1 MLKWSILSL
10 CAVLFPLSGFGRETA
25 AGTEPE
31 PSPRDSVRQAYMDEL
46 DFIIDCIENR
56 YSFRPPRYRR
66 RGVATGGWKPCIA
79 VLRYIFAITRLCGG
93 YGVTIACFLD
103 DGHFAFPDNG
113 SFSRYEL
120 FAESQPIFPLWVQI
134 WVDGSIYNVYDYS
147 GVIPECSEIIA
158 ITKFYNGQRAQTFSG
173 KGLGIGCMRLTPGE
187 PAYAFA
193 NGNSCH
199 QPNPRDWA
207 SFTNFLSDFF
217 DAAVGSRLQGTGCRT
232 AGYSHAGRNKTRR
245 TVQTVQKTGNKRR
258 AKEELGFARKPI
270 TYADMG
276 DGVGVLTINSFW
288 GKRWSH
294 MLLFGKD
301 WRYKR
306 LLRQA
311 MRRIDRDGIDRLVID
326 VSLNTGGM
334 AENVFYTLDYLTDK
348 PVDITYTYLITDEC
362 RETAK
367 NNVDRSPY
375 LSEADREYMMHYI
388 DSVPDGTR
396 FRTDTVRRMRYLP
409 QRPTHGYDG
418 EVYVLTSHQT
428 YSAAQMFARYCQVLG
443 IGKVAGQHCG
453 GYNAVT
459 GNAARVELPVSR
471 WMQFQVPFR
480 EEVISPD
487 DEPYAYPTVDIPI
500 EHPFE
505 EWLHRENRSL
515 ERLLRMIEE

>member
-56 YSFRPPRYRR
+56 YVSGR
-66 RGVATGGWKPCIA
+66 RGIGDEEWQQGVESVHSGAAIYLCDYPA
-79 VLRYIFAITRLCGG
+79 VWWLWRDYSML
-93 YGVTIACFLD
+93 LD

-193 NGNSCH
+193 NGNSYH

-207 SFTNFLSDFF
+207 SFTNFLSDFSMPPWEVVYKVPGAEQP
-217 DAAVGSRLQGTGCRT
+217 DTVMLDGI
-232 AGYSHAGRNKTRR
+232 RR
-245 TVQTVQKTGNKRR
+245 DELFKLYKKTGNKRR

-270 TYADMG
+270 IYADMG

-409 QRPTHGYDG
+409 QRPKHAYDG

>member
-25 AGTEPE
+25 AGTVPE

-56 YSFRPPRYRR
+56 YVSGR
-66 RGVATGGWKPCIA
+66 RGIGDEEWQQGVEAVGNRADVFFDDYDGYYVYIWKY
-79 VLRYIFAITRLCGG
+79 LGLLQR
-93 YGVTIACFLD
+93 D
-103 DGHFAFPDNG
+103 SHFAFPDGGMFNREG
-113 SFSRYEL
+113 CFTDDDIIL
-120 FAESQPIFPLWVQI
+120 PLWVQT
-134 WVDGSIYNVYDYS
+134 WEDGTVYNVKDYI
-147 GVIPECSEIIA
+147 GRIPKYAEIVCI
-158 ITKFYNGQRAQTFSG
+158 NGYSAKELALRNRA
-173 KGLGIGCMRLTPGE
+173 MAPGE
-187 PAYAFA
+187 PAYAMA
-193 NGNSCH
+193 NMNSYYEPSPLSW
-199 QPNPRDWA
+199 PNLA
-207 SFTNFLSDFF
+207 NFLFTECIYPPYTVVYRCYGQTETDT
-217 DAAVGSRLQGTGCRT
+217 VIYNGI
-232 AGYSHAGRNKTRR
+232 RR
-245 TVQTVQKTGNKRR
+245 EDKQRAYRRSGDKRR

-270 TYADMG
+270 TYANMG

-301 WRYKR
+301 WRYER

-311 MRRIDRDGIDRLVID
+311 MRRIGRDGIDRLVID

-388 DSVPDGTR
+388 DSVPDGIR

-443 IGKVAGQHCG
+443 VGKVAGQHCG

-487 DEPYAYPTVDIPI
+487 DEPYAYPTMDIPI

-505 EWLHRENRSL
+505 VWLHRENRSL